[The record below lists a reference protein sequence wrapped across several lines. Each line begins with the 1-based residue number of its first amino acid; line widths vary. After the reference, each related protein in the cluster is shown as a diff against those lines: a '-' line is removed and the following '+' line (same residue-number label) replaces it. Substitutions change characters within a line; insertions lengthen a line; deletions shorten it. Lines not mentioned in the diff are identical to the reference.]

1 MEFFGTIKVNGKTL
15 GRILTN
21 RSLTDQEILWC
32 LGYDINDQ
40 EDCKK
45 GYEEGIEGFGYED
58 GEYFFDPE
66 SEITVE
72 YDD

>member
-1 MEFFGTIKVNGKTL
+1 MEFYRTIKVNGKTI

-21 RSLTDQEILWC
+21 RRLTAQEILWS

-58 GEYFFDPE
+58 GEYFFNTKA
-66 SEITVE
+66 EITVE
-72 YDD
+72 